1 MSFDQN
7 LDLVVRNFTASFNQM
22 CRGTNRDYLIRTDN
36 PSAESPKEKT
46 YMVEYKMQY
55 TGIGW
60 EVFAEW
66 RKWYFFSKKFPFVQI
81 DELANNKLKLSGL
94 FTEKM
99 PAINRNP
106 AELQQ
111 LLNNYLIHCRNVP
124 AQSFVRV

>member
-22 CRGTNRDYLIRTDN
+22 CRATNRSYLIRTDN
-36 PSAESPKEKT
+36 PNAESPKEKT
-46 YMVEYKMQY
+46 YPVEYKMEY

-66 RKWYFFSKKFPFVQI
+66 RKWYFFSKKIPFVQI
-81 DELANNKLKLSGL
+81 IELANNKLKLAGL
-94 FTEKM
+94 FTENM
-99 PAINRNP
+99 PAINRHP

-111 LLNNYLIHCRNVP
+111 LLNNYLIHCRNLP

>member
-1 MSFDQN
+1 MPK
-7 LDLVVRNFTASFNQM
+7 VRRKKPIWSSIKCN
-22 CRGTNRDYLIRTDN
+22 IR
-36 PSAESPKEKT
+36 
-46 YMVEYKMQY
+46 
-55 TGIGW
+55 GIGW

-111 LLNNYLIHCRNVP
+111 LLNNYLIHCRNLP